1 MHWEKIIIKAKY
13 NYLFLIDKVVF
24 HQWNN
29 FKFMFK
35 CEKLR
40 VSWCYQV
47 LQCID
52 MSIHN
57 EVLLEKNCSL
67 VKYNA
72 REDENFWLFIS
83 GAKNPNTITLVCL
96 LQKCI
101 DLGGQ
106 GILNS
111 WISYQYQSHE
121 IRKYSLCK

>member
-1 MHWEKIIIKAKY
+1 MLSSVTMHWYEY
-13 NYLFLIDKVVF
+13 T
-24 HQWNN
+24 QW
-29 FKFMFK
+29 
-35 CEKLR
+35 CIVGEKLF
-40 VSWCYQV
+40 
-47 LQCID
+47 
-52 MSIHN
+52 N
-57 EVLLEKNCSL
+57 